1 MSDLVT
7 LSGMIDRFLFSIG
20 MILTIVFVVL
30 KTFGWLEWAW
40 YLVLSPF
47 VIWFILSFIRMQTIV
62 KPTIKKEYTKVL

>member
-30 KTFGWLEWAW
+30 KIFGWLEWAW